1 MEKDDRVIQTSGKE
15 PIIKVVNMGDFSVDI
30 MLRIWTKTD
39 DYFKAQWDLN
49 KAIKEALDA
58 NGIDI
63 PFPTQLE
70 IVREEKAG

>member
-1 MEKDDRVIQTSGKE
+1 
-15 PIIKVVNMGDFSVDI
+15 